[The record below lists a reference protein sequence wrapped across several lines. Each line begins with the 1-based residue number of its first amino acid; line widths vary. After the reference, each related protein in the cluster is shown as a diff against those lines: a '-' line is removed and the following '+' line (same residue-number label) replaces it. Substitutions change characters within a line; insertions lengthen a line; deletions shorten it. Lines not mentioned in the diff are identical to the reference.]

1 MGEHGTWF
9 DYLNRFSWWRD
20 LHHQADDAL
29 RRDWQWQL
37 FGDTHFTLVPV
48 LLVVTVLLFI
58 TVGAIAFYVGVR
70 SRDGGIVP
78 PRRMSFRHF
87 FEYLADSV
95 YGMVEGSMGAERA
108 PKFFPLIGALFFF
121 ILFCNLIGLIPGFIS
136 PTDTLKTNVGIA
148 LMVFLLTH
156 YYGVREHGLAY
167 FKHFLGPV
175 WWLSPLMLP
184 IELIG
189 HIARPVSLSMRLMG
203 NMIADHKVVL
213 AFFTLVP
220 LLVPV
225 PFMLLGVLV
234 CIIQAFVFCTLT
246 MVYIGMAVEHEDH

>member
-1 MGEHGTWF
+1 
-9 DYLNRFSWWRD
+9 
-20 LHHQADDAL
+20 
-29 RRDWQWQL
+29 
-37 FGDTHFTLVPV
+37 
-48 LLVVTVLLFI
+48 LFI
-58 TVGAIAFYVGVR
+58 TLGAIAFFVGTR